1 MSEIKENIPYKKQF
15 DLEHRTDES
24 RRIREK
30 YPTRIPVIVEIKDQ
44 SIDIPD
50 IDKKKFLV
58 PNDLTVGQFI
68 YVVRKRIQLS
78 PEKAL
83 FCFIDDTIPS
93 TNSLM
98 SQLYTDHKDE
108 DGFLYISYTGENT
121 FGGNI

>member
-1 MSEIKENIPYKKQF
+1 MSEIKENIPYKNQF

-30 YPTRIPVIVEIKDQ
+30 YPTRIPVIVEIKDA

-68 YVVRKRIQLS
+68 FVVRKRIQLS

-121 FGGNI
+121 FGANI

>member
-1 MSEIKENIPYKKQF
+1 MSEIKENIPYKQQF

-24 RRIREK
+24 SRIRGK
-30 YPTRIPVIVEIKDQ
+30 YPTRIPVIVEMKDK
-44 SIDIPD
+44 SYDIPD

-68 YVVRKRIQLS
+68 FVVRKRIQLS

-108 DGFLYISYTGENT
+108 DGFLYITYTGENT
-121 FGGNI
+121 FGCN

>member
-1 MSEIKENIPYKKQF
+1 MSEIKENIPYKNQF

>member
-1 MSEIKENIPYKKQF
+1 MSEIKENIPYKNQF

-30 YPTRIPVIVEIKDQ
+30 YPTRIPVIVEIKDP

-68 YVVRKRIQLS
+68 FVVRKRIQLS

-121 FGGNI
+121 FGANF

>member
-1 MSEIKENIPYKKQF
+1 MSEIKENIPYKNQF

-30 YPTRIPVIVEIKDQ
+30 YPTRIPVIVEIKDP

-68 YVVRKRIQLS
+68 FVVRKRIQLS

-121 FGGNI
+121 FGANI

>member
-1 MSEIKENIPYKKQF
+1 MSEIKENIPYKNQF

-30 YPTRIPVIVEIKDQ
+30 YPTRIPVIVEIKDA

-68 YVVRKRIQLS
+68 FVVRKRIQLS

-121 FGGNI
+121 FRANI

>member
-1 MSEIKENIPYKKQF
+1 MSEIKENIPYKNQF
-15 DLEHRTDES
+15 DLEHRKDEAN
-24 RRIREK
+24 RIREK
-30 YPTRIPVIVEIKDQ
+30 YPTRIPVIVEMKDL
-44 SIDIPD
+44 SNDVPD

-68 YVVRKRIQLS
+68 FVVRKRIQLA

-121 FGGNI
+121 FG

>member
-1 MSEIKENIPYKKQF
+1 MSEIKENIPYKNQF
-15 DLEHRTDES
+15 DLEHRKDES
-24 RRIREK
+24 NRIREK
-30 YPTRIPVIVEIKDQ
+30 YPTRIPVIVEMKDQ
-44 SIDIPD
+44 SNDVPD

-68 YVVRKRIQLS
+68 FVVRKRIQLA

-121 FGGNI
+121 FGDIN